1 MKYAAIERA
10 ARRMHLERRTSRMA
24 STLGIVLASAA
35 PAFAGD
41 WYVDASSGDDLNG
54 GTHPRDAWKTI
65 THALAATPAPPPGE
79 TQTIHVAPGTYDQ
92 ALGEVFP
99 LQPRD
104 ALVVV
109 GDAGLTETVIAGPGS
124 GTLVSSFVGHF
135 GGFYT
140 GPLTVWRGLRFEA
153 ADYGVSVQ
161 SSAGV
166 QCLRLEHC
174 RILGM
179 NLAGLTTSG
188 GCSWGC
194 GTTDVGLF
202 DVEIKDCGEGLLV
215 SNAASSAQAKLELV
229 ASRVVGSF
237 GDGIRVL
244 DEGGGIEVLLVR
256 SLLAANGGDALAV
269 LHDVQ
274 LTSNVT
280 HVSVSDSLIA
290 FNSGAGIR
298 AELVRDNITNSSIRL
313 DVARAT
319 IADNARGIAAFAPT
333 GWWPDVFVTLDS
345 VLVFGNVDDVEE
357 NPAHPAFTTVGYSD
371 IGDGDFAGANG
382 NFAADP
388 LFVDP
393 SNFDYRLRWASPCI
407 ETGDPTTPSG
417 VVDLAGHARPIDGDL
432 DTLERFDVGAHE
444 FAPLFLQSTGELGSP
459 LVLELWGP
467 QSNGTTV
474 YFARKPLVA
483 PQATPFGE
491 LDLDPAFMSVFRV
504 TTVGSG
510 PPKLIKR
517 TIPNDPAYAGLVF
530 SFQALTDCAAAP
542 LARAYTN
549 GVELLLV
556 P

>member
-1 MKYAAIERA
+1 MKKSATERA
-10 ARRMHLERRTSRMA
+10 ARRAHTERRMWCLAR
-24 STLGIVLASAA
+24 TLGVVFASAA
-35 PAFAGD
+35 PALAGD

-65 THALAATPAPPPGE
+65 THALAATPTPPAGE

-124 GTLVSSFVGHF
+124 GTLVSAFVGHF

-140 GPLTVWRGLRFEA
+140 GPLTVWRGLRFEG

-161 SSAGV
+161 SSSSV
-166 QCLRLEHC
+166 QYLRLEHC

-179 NLAGLTTSG
+179 NVAGLTTSG

-194 GTTDVGLF
+194 GTTDVALL
-202 DVEIKDCGEGLLV
+202 DVEIKDCVEGLLV
-215 SNAASSAQAKLELV
+215 SNAAASAPAKLELV
-229 ASRVVGSF
+229 ESRVVGSF

-244 DEGGGIEVLLVR
+244 DEGGGIEVTLVR
-256 SLLAANGGDALAV
+256 SQLAANGNDALAV

-274 LTSNVT
+274 VTSNVT
-280 HVSVSDSLIA
+280 HVAIADSLIA
-290 FNSGAGIR
+290 FNAGKGIR
-298 AELVRDNITNSSIRL
+298 AELVRDNITNSAIQL
-313 DVARAT
+313 DIVRTT
-319 IADNARGIAAFAPT
+319 IADNHDGIEAFAPT
-333 GWWPDVFVTLDS
+333 GWSPDIFVTLRDGI
-345 VLVFGNVDDVEE
+345 VFSYFDDLNE
-357 NPAHPAFTTVGYSD
+357 NPAHPAFTTVAYCD
-371 IGDGDFAGANG
+371 IADGDFAGTNG
-382 NFAADP
+382 NFAANP

-407 ETGDPTTPSG
+407 EAGDPAG
-417 VVDLAGHARPIDGDL
+417 VAGGLDLAGSVRPIDGDL
-432 DTLERFDVGAHE
+432 DTQERFDVGAFE

-459 LVLELWGP
+459 LALELWGP
-467 QSNGTTV
+467 QGNATTV

-483 PQATPFGE
+483 PQTTPFGE

-510 PPKLIKR
+510 PPKTIKR
-517 TIPNDPAYAGLVF
+517 TIPNDPAFAGLVF
-530 SFQALTDCAAAP
+530 SFQALTTCAAAP
-542 LARAYTN
+542 LGQAYTN
-549 GVELLLV
+549 AVELTLV